1 LIHPLQPA
9 DLPPAAE
16 LLGSDGSP
24 SGLVDAFHPAVQ
36 AQNRLLMER
45 LMLLFREFP
54 SCTTIFL
61 NSEVEDRLK
70 LAFNPDTKAIHEQ
83 RLGFPLDK
91 VTRLDCIFS
100 GALPENGH
108 PVPGVMDDTDCNYRY
123 ARYYFK
129 QGDGFTLTNRCMSDT
144 AHRYRPDI
152 TLISDPM
159 RNCSLY
165 GRFAGI
171 DAVSSWT
178 YTNPDPKAM
187 LFIETLRREAAPEQK
202 KVLHTISLWNYAGS
216 LVPSG
221 ENRFAREQTLRM
233 GPDRFSE
240 TAWINFVR
248 APMAIGTYFGSPIEP
263 TFEQGDPFIYSP
275 ETEQAIAGFAEKVLR
290 PYGEF
295 LSRTCQKPRRIA
307 VLDAF
312 ASRIYGNSPRPYN
325 HYPNYAIYN
334 FFILLA
340 MAHLDADVIFEETI
354 EKEGLAGYDL
364 LVLPACDTLPEAVYR
379 KILAFA
385 KDGGKVLSDQ
395 FLRADIPGAI
405 HMDFDFEYRKRVN
418 ANANA
423 NNSDYTLKDDTNFR
437 CSWEKKA
444 VQGVP
449 ADIDQQIME
458 EYAARLQKALN
469 GWISPDYDC
478 SSPRVLLNCREYG
491 GIDYLTAVNDHRT
504 WGERCQKWKSM
515 LEKGLPENAE
525 FSAPCPGSDAVV
537 FELLSQTRIPVSMN
551 ADGTCRFSFTLPP
564 AGAAVFAIYP
574 KEPDPMQITGKAPG
588 TMQICCG
595 FKCGL
600 QPLEIKIAE
609 CPDASGFYVAEKGF
623 LELPV
628 SAAAN
633 EPAAPWSVTVRDLT
647 TGRTAAL

>member
-1 LIHPLQPA
+1 
-9 DLPPAAE
+9 
-16 LLGSDGSP
+16 
-24 SGLVDAFHPAVQ
+24 
-36 AQNRLLMER
+36 
-45 LMLLFREFP
+45 
-54 SCTTIFL
+54 
-61 NSEVEDRLK
+61 
-70 LAFNPDTKAIHEQ
+70 
-83 RLGFPLDK
+83 
-91 VTRLDCIFS
+91 
-100 GALPENGH
+100 
-108 PVPGVMDDTDCNYRY
+108 
-123 ARYYFK
+123 
-129 QGDGFTLTNRCMSDT
+129 
-144 AHRYRPDI
+144 
-152 TLISDPM
+152 
-159 RNCSLY
+159 
-165 GRFAGI
+165 
-171 DAVSSWT
+171 
-178 YTNPDPKAM
+178 
-187 LFIETLRREAAPEQK
+187 
-202 KVLHTISLWNYAGS
+202 
-216 LVPSG
+216 
-221 ENRFAREQTLRM
+221 M

-525 FSAPCPGSDAVV
+525 FTAPCPGSDAVV